1 MQTNLLDYREVLPF
15 VTFVPFCK
23 NPLSS
28 CPLRCYVS
36 FLFFA
41 VQTLGIVHFLED
53 SLLGG
58 DSAELVDVGGVSGA
72 ERSEDKSPGW
82 G

>member
-1 MQTNLLDYREVLPF
+1 MERVARRDEIYLRKSASI
-15 VTFVPFCK
+15 CG
-23 NPLSS
+23 SS
-28 CPLRCYVS
+28 CLP
-36 FLFFA
+36 FA

-72 ERSEDKSPGW
+72 EGGEDKSPGW

>member
-1 MQTNLLDYREVLPF
+1 MTVHAAFQIGTQYSSY
-15 VTFVPFCK
+15 
-23 NPLSS
+23 LS
-28 CPLRCYVS
+28 V
-36 FLFFA
+36 FA

-72 ERSEDKSPGW
+72 EGGEDKSPGW

>member
-1 MQTNLLDYREVLPF
+1 MFCDVF
-15 VTFVPFCK
+15 AVPSHRTIQFLEDS
-23 NPLSS
+23 PT
-28 CPLRCYVS
+28 PS
-36 FLFFA
+36 FLCAFA

-72 ERSEDKSPGW
+72 EGGEDKSPGW